1 MPKLGIVAGPH
12 NGGAGT
18 SIYEVIDEENG
29 AEGLLATSI
38 VPKKAAGDVIDAP
51 HTPRHLAGVEF
62 NGYLPDYFR
71 P

>member
-1 MPKLGIVAGPH
+1 MPTLRIVSGPH

-18 SIYEVIDEENG
+18 SIYEVINEETG
-29 AEGLLATSI
+29 AAGMLATSN
-38 VPKKAAGDVIDAP
+38 VPKKVAGDVIDAP
-51 HTPRHLAGVEF
+51 HTPRHLAGIEF